1 MIIILSVLSDVVYR
15 IQKSRKAQ
23 PKVIHSD
30 RLKPY
35 LGLPLERWIPER
47 QMQLSNLREEGR
59 EASDVDSPVFVK
71 DGQSAPVNEREEVE
85 LVKTESMVGGEE
97 DDVTSRPQNADCIGV
112 DNSD

>member
-1 MIIILSVLSDVVYR
+1 M
-15 IQKSRKAQ
+15 
-23 PKVIHSD
+23 
-30 RLKPY
+30 
-35 LGLPLERWIPER
+35 
-47 QMQLSNLREEGR
+47 
-59 EASDVDSPVFVK
+59 DSPVFVK